1 MLFQYTSYSGAG
13 RGFWQVLIDWGFVDA
28 LLPFL
33 LIFIIIF
40 GILQRIKLFRGE
52 GDTPNRKI
60 NGILSMIIAA
70 MVVVPHIT
78 GLYPPQSDPIN
89 LINQFLP
96 SAAVI
101 LLAVLCVIILLG
113 LAGGEIP
120 SLFIWAVALVSVGIL
135 VIVILKAIIPG
146 FFPMLRFLQDPAMQA
161 LIVVLLV
168 IGLIGFFIIR
178 DDTTPTDVGGWIKR
192 WVGPPPT

>member
-33 LIFIIIF
+33 LIFVLIF
-40 GILQRIKLFRGE
+40 GILQKIALFKE
-52 GDTPNRKI
+52 GDNPNKKI

-113 LAGGEIP
+113 LAGGQIP
-120 SLFIWAVALVSVGIL
+120 SLFVWAIALVSVGIL

-178 DDTTPTDVGGWIKR
+178 DDTDRVDFSGWLGR
-192 WVGPPPT
+192 WMGPPT